1 MKKTL
6 SLIIILMAL
15 SLLAAVEFTMVH
27 TPVTTVENTVNRD
40 EVELTYAGAYDGNG
54 IGTGGAVEFSCA
66 ARFTA
71 DELSSYYGG
80 SIQNI
85 SFVIHSA
92 DFSNVTVKIWE
103 GGSYG
108 NPGTEVYS
116 ADVTSQVTVA
126 DWTTHELASSVELQS
141 GNEYWIGY
149 AISATGDHP
158 AAVDGGP
165 MVAQKGSWMLFNGAW
180 DLLPNLGAT
189 LDFNWC
195 IKAMVQTQALAHDVK
210 VVSLQGVNAVMT
222 PGAATPAVAIKNIGS
237 NDETVSVSLT
247 FTDLD
252 GVEEY
257 SETVAGQAITAG
269 ETLEVTMP
277 EFTVGA
283 DKAYT
288 AAYSVELAGDEDP
301 SNNDATMGFTSYTT
315 PRDMVVIEE
324 FTGTWCGYC
333 PGAAMAMEDFIA
345 NGKNVA
351 IVAYHGG
358 DNYENTAASARDSYY
373 NISGYPT
380 CVFDGTTPYVGGS
393 PNQSIYSALLPI
405 YNEKIQINSPF
416 TIQLNTVASDDTYN
430 LLVTINKL
438 GQIDAS
444 NLKLHLAL
452 TESGI
457 QENWQG
463 QTELHFVE
471 RLMAPDANGTSLD
484 FSAGNEIQI
493 PLDITT
499 QTAWNLDEL
508 EVVAFIQDPATKMVY
523 QGTKAMLNEIGGVKA
538 NHTVT
543 PAQFSVSNYPN
554 PFNPTTT
561 IQLNIAQDA
570 PVQLH
575 VYNLR
580 GQKVATLANETLQAG
595 THNFTWN
602 GMDDDNQSV
611 SSGMYFYKAQVGSSS
626 QTHKMLLLK

>member
-1 MKKTL
+1 MKKVV
-6 SLIIILMAL
+6 SLIVFTLAL
-15 SLLAAVEFTMVH
+15 SLLIAAELSMVH
-27 TPVTTVENTVNRD
+27 TPVTAVDNSVSRD
-40 EVELTYAGAYDGNG
+40 EVEITYSGAYDGNG
-54 IGTGGAVEFSCA
+54 IGTGSAVDFSCA

-71 DELSSYYGG
+71 DELSGYYGG
-80 SIQNI
+80 SIQNVQ
-85 SFVIHSA
+85 FVIHSA
-92 DFSNVTVKIWE
+92 DFSSVTVKIWE
-103 GGSYG
+103 GGSFG

-116 ADVTSQVTVA
+116 ADVTNQVVVA
-126 DWTTHELASSVELQS
+126 DWTTHELSSSVELQD

-165 MVAQKGSWMLFNGAW
+165 MVAQKGAWMLFNGGW
-180 DLLPNLGAT
+180 DLLTNLGAT

-210 VVSLQGVNAVMT
+210 VVSLEGIDEAML
-222 PGAATPAVAIKNIGS
+222 PGTASPAVKIKNIGS
-237 NDETVSVSLT
+237 NDETVSVNCV

-257 SETVAGQAITAG
+257 NETVNGQAITAG
-269 ETLEVTMP
+269 ETLEIAMP
-277 EFTVGA
+277 QFIVNP

-288 AAYSVELAGDEDP
+288 ADYSVELTGDEDP
-301 SNNDATMGFTSYTT
+301 SNNDGEMNFTSYTT

-345 NGKNVA
+345 NGKDVA
-351 IVAYHGG
+351 IIAYHGG
-358 DNYENTAASARDSYY
+358 DNYENPAASARDSYY

-380 CVFDGTTPYVGGS
+380 CVFDGTTPYVGGNAS
-393 PNQSIYSALLPI
+393 QSIYNALLPI
-405 YNEKIQINSPF
+405 YNENIQINSPF
-416 TIQLNTVASDDTYN
+416 TIQLNTAATDETYN
-430 LLVTINKL
+430 LIVTINKL

-457 QENWQG
+457 PENWQG

-484 FSAGNEIQI
+484 FGAGNEIQI

-499 QTAWNLDEL
+499 QTAWNLEEL
-508 EVVAFIQDPATKMVY
+508 EVVAFIQNPATKVVY
-523 QGTKAMLNEIGGVKA
+523 QGTKAMLNEIGAVNA
-538 NHTVT
+538 NSVIT
-543 PAQFSVSNYPN
+543 PAQFSMNNYPN
-554 PFNPTTT
+554 PFNPSTT

-575 VYNLR
+575 IYNLR
-580 GQKVATLANETLQAG
+580 GQKVTTLANEALQAG
-595 THNFTWN
+595 LHTFTWN
-602 GMDDDNQSV
+602 GLDDDNQSV
-611 SSGMYFYKAQVGSSS
+611 SSGMYFYKAQVGSHS
-626 QTHKMLLLK
+626 QTKKMLLLK

>member
-1 MKKTL
+1 
-6 SLIIILMAL
+6 
-15 SLLAAVEFTMVH
+15 
-27 TPVTTVENTVNRD
+27 
-40 EVELTYAGAYDGNG
+40 
-54 IGTGGAVEFSCA
+54 
-66 ARFTA
+66 
-71 DELSSYYGG
+71 
-80 SIQNI
+80 
-85 SFVIHSA
+85 
-92 DFSNVTVKIWE
+92 
-103 GGSYG
+103 
-108 NPGTEVYS
+108 
-116 ADVTSQVTVA
+116 
-126 DWTTHELASSVELQS
+126 
-141 GNEYWIGY
+141 
-149 AISATGDHP
+149 
-158 AAVDGGP
+158 
-165 MVAQKGSWMLFNGAW
+165 
-180 DLLPNLGAT
+180 
-189 LDFNWC
+189 
-195 IKAMVQTQALAHDVK
+195 
-210 VVSLQGVNAVMT
+210 VVSLQGVDAVMT

-523 QGTKAMLNEIGGVKA
+523 QGTKAMLNEIGGVNA